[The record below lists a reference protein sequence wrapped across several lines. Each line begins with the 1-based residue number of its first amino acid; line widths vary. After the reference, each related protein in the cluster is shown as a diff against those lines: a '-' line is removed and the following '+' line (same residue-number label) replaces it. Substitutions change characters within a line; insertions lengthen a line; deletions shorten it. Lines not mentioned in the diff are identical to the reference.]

1 MTFLAMALRPLLLLV
16 VLDCICLPARMA
28 VQRWMPDGKLKR
40 LLLLSV

>member
-1 MTFLAMALRPLLLLV
+1 MTFLAMALRPPLLLV
-16 VLDCICLPARMA
+16 VLGCICLPARMA

>member
-16 VLDCICLPARMA
+16 VLGCICLPARMA
-28 VQRWMPDGKLKR
+28 VRRWMPDGKLKR